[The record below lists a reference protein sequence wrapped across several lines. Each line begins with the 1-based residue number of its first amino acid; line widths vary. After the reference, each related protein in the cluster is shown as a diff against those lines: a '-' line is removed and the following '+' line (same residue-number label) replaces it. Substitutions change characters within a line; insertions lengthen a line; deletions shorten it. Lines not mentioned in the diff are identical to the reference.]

1 MSTTERES
9 LTCPRCSHE
18 LASDKTIGRLGDVMV
33 TCAKCKE
40 ASALGAWRV
49 AYSRRV
55 PPPVLMT
62 PLGVPVSPGGKEDDS
77 PAASTEWSR
86 FCYEAFLG
94 LSAIAVG
101 LAVAVFVLAA
111 LYNMAEAESATDS
124 LNAIAHN
131 LAFFRWA
138 FLAVLA
144 CKVFKAVLATLN
156 AQPKADPASS
166 HPIL

>member
-9 LTCPRCSHE
+9 LTCPRCGHE
-18 LASDKTIGRLGDVMV
+18 LASDKTIGRAGDVTI
-33 TCAKCKE
+33 TCPKCRAKDP
-40 ASALGAWRV
+40 LRDWRV
-49 AYSRRV
+49 SQVVKVNGTSATSEEHQVADFGTIY
-55 PPPVLMT
+55 
-62 PLGVPVSPGGKEDDS
+62 
-77 PAASTEWSR
+77 WSR
-86 FCYEAFLG
+86 WFYETFLG
-94 LSAIAVG
+94 LLLLAVG